1 MLIPDDNVSNNSSN
15 NNNND
20 NNNNDNNN
28 NGNNNDMSNNDNN
41 DNNNSNNNDNNNNN
55 NNIINNIN
63 EWVQSAT
70 LNDIVIDKQSN
81 KIVAIQNLTMRQLSV
96 AALRKFCV
104 HHQITGYKN
113 KSKEVTCALIVQH
126 VRRKTNGDDNDDNNN
141 DRDMSMVVDTGN
153 ENDEQTP
160 EITSERMKE
169 RQEDSATVVLE
180 QSKKVIL
187 VDTPKERQAR
197 RKELD
202 LVRKEMQLSKL
213 LVMHQQSL
221 SNAREQLKKLKAF
234 EGYDTD
240 SSESREAKLCV
251 RVLSTRYNI
260 TMQRLENHST

>member
-1 MLIPDDNVSNNSSN
+1 
-15 NNNND
+15 
-20 NNNNDNNN
+20 
-28 NGNNNDMSNNDNN
+28 
-41 DNNNSNNNDNNNNN
+41 
-55 NNIINNIN
+55 
-63 EWVQSAT
+63 
-70 LNDIVIDKQSN
+70 
-81 KIVAIQNLTMRQLSV
+81 MRQLSV

-126 VRRKTNGDDNDDNNN
+126 VRRKTNSDDNDDDNNN
-141 DRDMSMVVDTGN
+141 DRDMSLVVDTGN

-169 RQEDSATVVLE
+169 QQEESATVVLE